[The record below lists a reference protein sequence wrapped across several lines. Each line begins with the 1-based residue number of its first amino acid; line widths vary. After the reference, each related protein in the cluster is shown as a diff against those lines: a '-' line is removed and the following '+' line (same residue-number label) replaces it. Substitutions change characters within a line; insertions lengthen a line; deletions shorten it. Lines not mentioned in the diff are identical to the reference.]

1 VERLLRYFVK
11 NGFRRGFRGEHP
23 IWFVV
28 GVSAWLLVRARR
40 HDDEVVYRT
49 VLRPGE
55 RLAVVTREPGSA
67 EPSGD

>member
-1 VERLLRYFVK
+1 MERILRYLLK

-28 GVSAWLLVRARR
+28 GVSAWLLIRARR
-40 HDDEVVYRT
+40 HDDDVVYRT

-55 RLAVVTREPGSA
+55 RLEVVTRSPGPA

>member
-1 VERLLRYFVK
+1 MERLLRYFVK

-28 GVSAWLLVRARR
+28 GVSAWLLIRARR
-40 HDDEVVYRT
+40 HDDDVVYRT

>member
-1 VERLLRYFVK
+1 MERILRYLVK

-28 GVSAWLLVRARR
+28 GVSAWLLIRARR
-40 HDDEVVYRT
+40 HDDDVVYRT

-55 RLAVVTREPGSA
+55 RLAVVTRDPGSA
-67 EPSGD
+67 EPPGD

>member
-1 VERLLRYFVK
+1 MERILRYVVK

-28 GVSAWLLVRARR
+28 GVSAWLLIRARR
-40 HDDEVVYRT
+40 PDDDVVYRT

-55 RLAVVTREPGSA
+55 RLEVVTRDPGSA
-67 EPSGD
+67 ELSGD

>member
-1 VERLLRYFVK
+1 MERILRYLLK

-28 GVSAWLLVRARR
+28 GASAWLLIRARR
-40 HDDEVVYRT
+40 RGDDVVYRT

-55 RLAVVTREPGSA
+55 RLVVATRDPGAA

>member
-1 VERLLRYFVK
+1 MERILRYLMK

-23 IWFVV
+23 IWIVV
-28 GVSAWLLVRARR
+28 GASAWLLIRARR
-40 HDDEVVYRT
+40 HGDDVVYRT

-55 RLAVVTREPGSA
+55 RLVVATRNPGPP

>member
-1 VERLLRYFVK
+1 MERILRYLMK

-23 IWFVV
+23 IWIVV
-28 GVSAWLLVRARR
+28 GASAWLLIRARR
-40 HDDEVVYRT
+40 HGDDVVYRT

-55 RLAVVTREPGSA
+55 RLVVATRNPGPA

>member
-1 VERLLRYFVK
+1 LK

-28 GVSAWLLVRARR
+28 GVSAWLLIRARR
-40 HDDEVVYRT
+40 HDDDVVYRT

-55 RLAVVTREPGSA
+55 RLAVVTRDPGSA

>member
-1 VERLLRYFVK
+1 MERILRYLLK

-28 GVSAWLLVRARR
+28 GVSAWLLIRARR
-40 HDDEVVYRT
+40 HDDDVVYRT

>member
-1 VERLLRYFVK
+1 MERILRYLLK

-28 GVSAWLLVRARR
+28 GVSAWLLIRARR
-40 HDDEVVYRT
+40 HDDDVVYRT
-49 VLRPGE
+49 VLHPGE
-55 RLAVVTREPGSA
+55 RLEVITRNPGSA